1 MQSDRPNKVRLSTI
15 YNRYFDSYVKDPKQ
29 PISKETFKAV
39 NQTIA
44 CRTSRIG
51 TLVYQCP
58 ECKEIKH
65 VLRSCKN
72 RFCPR
77 CGYADTKK
85 WANKMLDKVAP
96 CSHHHIVFTL
106 PATLRQLAK

>member
-1 MQSDRPNKVRLSTI
+1 MQSNQDNKVRLSTI
-15 YNRYFDSYVKDPKQ
+15 YNRYFDSYLADPKY
-29 PISKETFKAV
+29 PVTKETFKAV

-51 TLVYQCP
+51 VNVYQCP
-58 ECKEIKH
+58 DCEETKY

-77 CGYADTKK
+77 CGYTDTKK
-85 WANKMLDKVAP
+85 VV
-96 CSHHHIVFTL
+96 S
-106 PATLRQLAK
+106 